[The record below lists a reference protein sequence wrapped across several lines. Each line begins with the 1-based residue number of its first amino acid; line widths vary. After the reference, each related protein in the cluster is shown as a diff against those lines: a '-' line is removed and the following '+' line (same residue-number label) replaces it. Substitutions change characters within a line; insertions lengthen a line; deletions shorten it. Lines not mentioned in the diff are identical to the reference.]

1 MMLFAQRMA
10 RLRFLACL
18 IFLAG
23 LMTPSLRA
31 ESPAHQGNAPPRAD
45 LLNFLLEKA
54 SALVGTHPTRYR
66 NHISRGVVL
75 REAVVQLQD
84 GRIDLSPVFA
94 EAGTD
99 TYYLRWQPMAVAD
112 RSAQGEPIGPLTYA
126 WSPSKRDLGA
136 SKGLKPGLY
145 ELSLV
150 RWTGG
155 AYRLVGVGSAWVLI
169 ADASTYP
176 ADNAAFLDVQTE
188 MSRRTS
194 LEATEKKAFLR
205 AALDVLAQ
213 QTGK

>member
-1 MMLFAQRMA
+1 MLCAPCIA

-18 IFLAG
+18 VFLAG
-23 LMTPSLRA
+23 VLTSALRA
-31 ESPAHQGNAPPRAD
+31 ESPAHHGDSPPRAD
-45 LLNFLLEKA
+45 LKNFLLEKA
-54 SALVGTHPTRYR
+54 SALVGSHPTRYR
-66 NHISRGVVL
+66 NHISRSFVL
-75 REAVVQLQD
+75 HEAVVRLQD

-94 EAGTD
+94 EAGTN

-136 SKGLKPGLY
+136 SEGLKPGLY

-155 AYRLVGVGSAWVLI
+155 AYRLVGVDSAWVLI
-169 ADASTYP
+169 AEASTYP

-188 MSRRTS
+188 MGRRSS